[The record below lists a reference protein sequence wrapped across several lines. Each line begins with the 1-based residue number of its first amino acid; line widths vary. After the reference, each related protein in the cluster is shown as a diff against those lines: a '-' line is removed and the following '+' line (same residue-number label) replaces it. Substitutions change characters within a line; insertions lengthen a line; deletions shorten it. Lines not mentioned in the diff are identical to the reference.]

1 MPENSESDNN
11 PSWKLKMAHNF
22 LLRSIFSDGYR
33 EIGIKEIAEDTLA
46 NSESDDGKKVV
57 TEQDSPVIKVGSGYS
72 NPCLTFFLLQ
82 IISIRPVL
90 KRIKTFDEDR
100 LL

>member
-1 MPENSESDNN
+1 MPENSESDN
-11 PSWKLKMAHNF
+11 PAWKLKMAHNF

-33 EIGIKEIAEDTLA
+33 EIGIKEIAEETLA

-57 TEQDSPVIKVGSGYS
+57 TEQDSPVKKVDSGYS